1 MKQTESHCDNVQS
14 CTVFCVGRDQLRII
28 KTPHVTF
35 ISLCVVPGG
44 HSRKVSGQFPVS
56 GQQWSNV
63 APAA

>member
-1 MKQTESHCDNVQS
+1 MKQTESDYDNVH
-14 CTVFCVGRDQLRII
+14 CVLCVCRCQLRIT